1 MKIGRLRSLFL
12 PLLLLW
18 GMDFGVDG
26 EEAISNFIKDV
37 MAAFQLTSPTI
48 VYDSEEPPEI
58 CFNSQWVLCMPLQ
71 YQEETDSEDSGKFAI
86 DIFKNH
92 LSFIDLKSEIT
103 NFRCIDGFRI

>member
-1 MKIGRLRSLFL
+1 MKIGRLRNLFL

-26 EEAISNFIKDV
+26 KEAISNFIKDV

-71 YQEETDSEDSGKFAI
+71 YQEEEELANSGKFAI
-86 DIFKNH
+86 DILKNH
-92 LSFIDLKSEIT
+92 FSFLDLKSEIT
-103 NFRCIDGFRI
+103 NFRCIDGF

>member
-1 MKIGRLRSLFL
+1 MKIGRLRNFFL

-18 GMDFGVDG
+18 GMDFGVNG

-48 VYDSEEPPEI
+48 VYDSEELPEI

-71 YQEETDSEDSGKFAI
+71 YEEQTDSEQLANSGKFAI
-86 DIFKNH
+86 DILKITSV
-92 LSFIDLKSEIT
+92 LSI
-103 NFRCIDGFRI
+103 

>member
-18 GMDFGVDG
+18 EMDFGVDG

-58 CFNSQWVLCMPLQ
+58 CFKSQRVLCMPLQ
-71 YQEETDSEDSGKFAI
+71 YEEQTDSEELANGGKFI
-86 DIFKNH
+86 PF
-92 LSFIDLKSEIT
+92 LKLHQ
-103 NFRCIDGFRI
+103 FQRA

>member
-37 MAAFQLTSPTI
+37 MATFQLTSPTI
-48 VYDSEEPPEI
+48 IYDSEEPPEI
-58 CFNSQWVLCMPLQ
+58 CFKSQRVLCMPLQ
-71 YQEETDSEDSGKFAI
+71 YEEEETDSEEFAYSGKFAI
-86 DIFKNH
+86 TIFKMT
-92 LSFIDLKSEIT
+92 SISAS
-103 NFRCIDGFRI
+103 

>member
-1 MKIGRLRSLFL
+1 MKMGRLRSLFL
-12 PLLLLW
+12 PLLLW

-71 YQEETDSEDSGKFAI
+71 YQEEEELANSGKFAI
-86 DIFKNH
+86 AILKN
-92 LSFIDLKSEIT
+92 LFSFLDLKSEIT
-103 NFRCIDGFRI
+103 NFCCIDAF

>member
-1 MKIGRLRSLFL
+1 
-12 PLLLLW
+12 
-18 GMDFGVDG
+18 MDFGVDG

-71 YQEETDSEDSGKFAI
+71 YQEEEELANSGKFAI
-86 DIFKNH
+86 AILKNPF
-92 LSFIDLKSEIT
+92 SFLAVLFEHPLKPSFE
-103 NFRCIDGFRI
+103 